1 MTNTTNTT
9 AGAYKPESIFQRRL
23 KNFKKIKRAYYS
35 LLLIGILY
43 LLSFLAPLLI
53 NGRALI
59 VRYNGET
66 YFPAMGDLFGGV
78 FPTAHREASYFG
90 QTHVF
95 GVEQHGEANYRELKK
110 QFAAEG
116 KGNWVLMPPY
126 PYSPIENLLGQL
138 DGKPPTKPDSKHIL
152 GTDNRGRDVF
162 ARIAYGFQISISFAA
177 LVTILSYILSVVIG
191 GLLGYFGGR
200 VDIYG
205 LRLIEIFSNIP
216 FLFMVMILVSFL
228 KPSFTLLV
236 VLLVILG
243 GWIGMSYLVRGEF
256 YREKARDYVSA
267 AHALGASDTSIM
279 FKHILPN
286 ALTPIITYA
295 PFSMIG
301 NISALVGLDFLGFGL
316 RPPTPSWGEL
326 INQGLS
332 EDISYWWLIISPLFM
347 MFFTLNTITFIGEG
361 VRQAFDPRDYSKIE

>member
-1 MTNTTNTT
+1 MANTTNTSNT
-9 AGAYKPESIFQRRL
+9 TFKPESIFQRRL
-23 KNFKKIKRAYYS
+23 KNFKKIRRAYYS
-35 LLLIGILY
+35 LILIGVLY
-43 LLSFLAPLLI
+43 VASFFAPLLI
-53 NGRALI
+53 NNKALV

-66 YFPAMGDLFGGV
+66 YFPAMGDLFGGI

-90 QTHVF
+90 QTTVF

-110 QFAAEG
+110 QYAAEG
-116 KGNWVLMPPY
+116 KGNWVLLPIY
-126 PYSPIENLLGQL
+126 PYSPVENLLGQL
-138 DGKPPTKPDSKHIL
+138 GGKPPTKPDMTHIL

-162 ARIAYGFQISISFAA
+162 ARIVYGFQISISFAL
-177 LVTILSYILSVVIG
+177 LVTVLSYIVGVIIG
-191 GLLGYFGGR
+191 GILGYFGNW
-200 VDIYG
+200 VDAYG
-205 LRLIEIFSNIP
+205 LRLIEVFSNIP

-228 KPSFTLLV
+228 KPSFALLV
-236 VLLVILG
+236 GLLVILG
-243 GWIGMSYLVRGEF
+243 GWIGMTYYVRGEF

-267 AHALGASDTSIM
+267 ARSLGASDTSIM

-295 PFSMIG
+295 PFSVIG

-361 VRQAFDPRDYSKIE
+361 VRQAFDPRDYAKIE